1 MDDRP
6 RPRDGVAGGEHAFF
20 GRAPGVVVGD
30 ETRVGQRQVVG
41 AVAEPGRVAGRHD
54 DGRRG
59 ELEARA
65 AELLAAALLAHDTD
79 ALDALRLAALGLDL
93 LGQGAELDL
102 DALLEGGGEVA
113 RADRDVVGLVLGDH
127 DDVPGALAAR
137 RAGHVEGGDAVAD
150 HDDLLRELDGP
161 ALAHALEQ
169 LEAVQGGVVAGDHV
183 ARLLPVADADD
194 HRVEPGVEEPVG
206 VDLVAQLGLADE
218 ADAGLP
224 ERLEF
229 LLDDLPG
236 QPELGD
242 AVAQRPAGLLVG
254 VVHGDLVAALREEPR
269 GCEAGRA
276 GADDGDPPAGRHA
289 RHQQRA
295 AVVGGRPVQGADGD
309 GFVDVAA
316 AAHGLAVAR
325 AHAPEDAGERQ
336 LLAHDAGRAAGV
348 AGGER
353 RHVRRDV
360 DVRGARVRARR
371 LTVGV
376 VVREVHLEVALAARA
391 DALGVRLDDLA
402 VLDPRG
408 AGRLELVE
416 AFDLDHAQAAG
427 APRGHAFLMAERG
440 DVDPFAPRHVEHGL
454 ALAGGELAAVDGEL
468 DGSLGTRAHCCLP
481 STSAGCAS
489 TTGTASNLHT

>member
-1 MDDRP
+1 MP
-6 RPRDGVAGGEHAFF
+6 
-20 GRAPGVVVGD
+20 
-30 ETRVGQRQVVG
+30 QR
-41 AVAEPGRVAGRHD
+41 
-54 DGRRG
+54 
-59 ELEARA
+59 L
-65 AELLAAALLAHDTD
+65 ELLLH
-79 ALDALRLAALGLDL
+79 
-93 LGQGAELDL
+93 
-102 DALLEGGGEVA
+102 
-113 RADRDVVGLVLGDH
+113 
-127 DDVPGALAAR
+127 
-137 RAGHVEGGDAVAD
+137 
-150 HDDLLRELDGP
+150 
-161 ALAHALEQ
+161 
-169 LEAVQGGVVAGDHV
+169 
-183 ARLLPVADADD
+183 
-194 HRVEPGVEEPVG
+194 
-206 VDLVAQLGLADE
+206 
-218 ADAGLP
+218 
-224 ERLEF
+224 
-229 LLDDLPG
+229 DLPG

-242 AVAQRPAGLLVG
+242 AVAQRPARLLVG
-254 VVHGDLVAALREEPR
+254 VVHGDLVATLREEPR
-269 GCEAGRA
+269 GGEAGRA

-309 GFVDVAA
+309 GLVHVTA

-336 LLAHDAGRAAGV
+336 FLAHDAGRAAGV
-348 AGGER
+348 AGGQR
-353 RHVRRDV
+353 GHVRGDV

-391 DALGVRLDDLA
+391 HALRVGLDDLA

-427 APRGHAFLMAERG
+427 APRGHALLMAERG